1 MLHRRGRETAYPV
14 PRWFSMSVHTMSL
27 PRCNRNGMHV
37 RTRDTLDYGP
47 SLGQTESGSVELP
60 KDFALRGAQLLNS
73 KLVPMTLDRTCGL
86 KNKAL
91 RISKERMA
99 QGVGCAR

>member
-1 MLHRRGRETAYPV
+1 MDAGARD
-14 PRWFSMSVHTMSL
+14 
-27 PRCNRNGMHV
+27 
-37 RTRDTLDYGP
+37 TRDYGL
-47 SLGQTESGSVELP
+47 SLEQTESRSVELP
-60 KDFALRGAQLLNS
+60 KGFALRGTQPLNS